1 MKERKL
7 IGSFRMITYTKD
19 EYDIYVY
26 NDRTMEFN
34 GKEIK
39 KVDMK
44 PNPILYYENCGRYD
58 RGCETLSD
66 YLKSKSTRKHLVLD
80 FQIDER
86 LLRYLIRNNML
97 YISVDMALL
106 YGYDMNYGF
115 DIERKKRPYKHVKDK
130 TKILEYQKQ
139 GYFN

>member
-7 IGSFRMITYTKD
+7 IGSFRMITCTKD
-19 EYDIYVY
+19 EYDIYVF
-26 NDRTMEFN
+26 NDKTMEFN

-39 KVDMK
+39 MVDMK
-44 PNPILYYENCGRYD
+44 PNPIIYYEYCSRYD
-58 RGCETLSD
+58 NGCVHFSD
-66 YLKSKSTRKHLVLD
+66 YLKSKSTRKHLVID

-86 LLRYLIRNNML
+86 LLRYLIREKML
-97 YISVDMALL
+97 YISADMALL

-115 DIERKKRPYKHVKDK
+115 DIERKKHPYKHVKDK